1 MIFSRFKWNKNTIL
15 ELDRPLAAYIYYRHT
30 RMNLLTGFPESYEI
44 THLQRKLEDLTL
56 QDSVKHPT
64 VYHFYYQYG
73 LLNQDLDYLIDND
86 QPFVVEIE
94 YQRSSKK
101 EPRKPKLSELPL
113 QTLERPSWSEYKETF
128 AKVQEHLLDG
138 NCYQVNLTYP
148 FDFMTEEV
156 LDPRDIADFFFAQRN
171 LGAYAHSTF
180 MGEEMILSN
189 SPECLF
195 QYKDNQIFTMPI
207 KGTLISDGKDIKA
220 LWKQM
225 LSSKKEEGELL
236 MITDLLKND
245 LNRLDR
251 PVAEV
256 IKLRAPL
263 RVPGLLHQYSLLSLD
278 LKRPVTLARTMEALF
293 PGGSITGA
301 PKKRVL
307 EIIGDLERYKRG
319 IYCGSTL
326 LMYGKKK
333 VASINIRTANIN
345 LEERIWRY
353 GAGGGVTL
361 LSRPVEEFQEM
372 EHKVASFL
380 KLLKIHGF

>member
-15 ELDRPLAAYIYYRHT
+15 ELDRPVKAFIYYRHT
-30 RMNLLTGFPESYEI
+30 RMNLLTGFPESYSINSLNERLRDI
-44 THLQRKLEDLTL
+44 NL
-56 QDSVKHPT
+56 QDNFKHHT
-64 VYHFYYQYG
+64 VYHFYYEYG
-73 LLNQDLDYLIDND
+73 LLEAGMDYLINNEM
-86 QPFVVEIE
+86 PLVIEIE
-94 YQRSSKK
+94 YGRSSKK
-101 EPRKPKLSELPL
+101 APKKPKLTELPL
-113 QTLERPSWSEYKETF
+113 QTLERPSWSEYKEAF
-128 AKVQEHLLDG
+128 QKIQEELLSG

-156 LDPRDIADFFFAQRN
+156 LDPRDIADYFFAQEN

-180 MGEEMILSN
+180 MGDEMILSN

-195 QYKDNQIFTMPI
+195 QYQDNTIFTMPI
-207 KGTLISDGKDIKA
+207 KGTLKSDGKNIKE

-225 LSSKKEEGELL
+225 LADKKEEGELL

-245 LNRLDR
+245 LNRLDT
-251 PVAEV
+251 PSAEV
-256 IKLRAPL
+256 VKLRAPMM
-263 RVPGLLHQYSLLSLD
+263 VPGLLHQYSLLSLK
-278 LKRPVTLARTMEALF
+278 LKGPVSLATTLKALF

-301 PKKRVL
+301 PKKRVM
-307 EIIGDLERYKRG
+307 EIIGSHERYKRG

-326 LMYGKKK
+326 LFYGKKK

-361 LSRPVEEFQEM
+361 LSKPVDEFQEM
-372 EHKVASFL
+372 EMKVASFL
-380 KLLKIHGF
+380 RLLKIHGF

>member
-15 ELDRPLAAYIYYRHT
+15 ELDRPLKAYIYYRHT

-44 THLQRKLEDLTL
+44 TQFQRKLEDLTL

-64 VYHFYYQYG
+64 VYHFYYEFG
-73 LLNQDLDYLIDND
+73 LLDQDLDYLIDNN
-86 QPFVVEIE
+86 QPLVIEIE
-94 YQRSSKK
+94 YQRSAKK
-101 EPRKPKLSELPL
+101 APRKPKLNELPL
-113 QTLERPSWSEYKETF
+113 QTLERPSWSEYKEAY

-148 FDFMTEEV
+148 FDFMTEDV
-156 LDPRDIADFFFAQRN
+156 LDPRDIADFFFAQKN

-180 MGEEMILSN
+180 FGEEMILSN

-207 KGTLISDGKDIKA
+207 KGTLKSDGENLSE
-220 LWKQM
+220 LWKKM
-225 LSSKKEEGELL
+225 KADKKEEGELL

-251 PVAEV
+251 PSAEV
-256 IKLRAPL
+256 IRLRAPL
-263 RVPGLLHQYSLLSLD
+263 QVPGLLHQYSLISLD
-278 LKRPVTLARTMEALF
+278 LKSPVNLLKTMKALF

-301 PKKRVL
+301 PKKRVM
-307 EIIGDLERYKRG
+307 EIIGDVERYKRG
-319 IYCGSTL
+319 VYCGSTL
-326 LMYGKKK
+326 LCYGKKK
-333 VASINIRTANIN
+333 VASINIRTASIN

-361 LSRPVEEFQEM
+361 LSKPVDEYQEM
-372 EHKVASFL
+372 ELKVSSFL
-380 KLLKIHGF
+380 RLLKIHGF